1 MQPLGVW
8 PIWRV
13 MAALSMEYE
22 GGGWGWLPEPAGCGI
37 LLGIDEFSWWHSC
50 LLGVTFLT
58 ELFQL

>member
-1 MQPLGVW
+1 
-8 PIWRV
+8 

-50 LLGVTFLT
+50 LLGVTFLK